1 MDTFTSACDP
11 FGLTISTKKT
21 GVMFQPA
28 PHTNYTDP
36 IITVKGQ
43 NLQTVDIFTY
53 LGSTLSRISKV
64 STAFGRLRN
73 NVWERQGLNLQT
85 KLKIVKAI
93 VMTNLLYACET
104 WTVCFRNA
112 RKLNRFHVS
121 SLRRLLLITWQD
133 MILDMEVLQ
142 CAGLQGIH
150 ALGLAMLS
158 E

>member
-1 MDTFTSACDP
+1 
-11 FGLTISTKKT
+11 
-21 GVMFQPA
+21 MFQPA

-43 NLQTVDIFTY
+43 NLQNVDMFTY
-53 LGSTLSRISKV
+53 LGSTLSRNVLIDDEVDARISKV

-85 KLKIVKAI
+85 KLKIDKAI

-121 SLRRLLLITWQD
+121 SLRRLFLITWQD

-150 ALGLAMLS
+150 TLGLAMLS